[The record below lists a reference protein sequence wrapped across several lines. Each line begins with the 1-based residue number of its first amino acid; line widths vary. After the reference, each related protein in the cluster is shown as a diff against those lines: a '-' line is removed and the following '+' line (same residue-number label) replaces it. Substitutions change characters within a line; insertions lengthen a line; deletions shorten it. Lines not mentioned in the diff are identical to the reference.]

1 MVIWVIGW
9 ILLIK
14 AIKAVAH
21 LKDSFER
28 RVVTRSLVLGHLA
41 KILPKYRIPGTQT
54 PVHL

>member
-28 RVVTRSLVLGHLA
+28 RVVTRSLVLGHLT
-41 KILPKYRIPGTQT
+41 KILPKYRNPGTQT
-54 PVHL
+54 PVYL